1 MPRSHKINASARE
14 KLGEARFFLRL
25 MEKSVENDAFVY
37 FLSAFL
43 SALYSVTEPIKLQ
56 PRKAVD
62 DRYRTWKQQMD
73 EGPLKDENMALLR
86 KMRNGE
92 VHTMPVEKLQTVGAS
107 FGAEGINVSGGGS
120 VELDFDFSSGRPAAR
135 HKVGEGPVETHPVT
149 VSWHFDA
156 PGDPDVLQTC
166 RAGLAVV
173 EQVIASRDAM
183 LFDS

>member
-1 MPRSHKINASARE
+1 
-14 KLGEARFFLRL
+14 

-43 SALYSVTEPIKLQ
+43 SALYSVTEPCKLQ
-56 PRKAVD
+56 PRSAVD
-62 DRYRTWKQQMD
+62 DRYKNWKRQMD

-107 FGAEGINVSGGGS
+107 FGAEGIDLSRGGY
-120 VELDFDFSSGRPAAR
+120 VELDFRSGAPVGR
-135 HKVGEGPVETHPVT
+135 HKVGDGPVETHPVS

-183 LFDS
+183 QFD

>member
-1 MPRSHKINASARE
+1 MPGSHKINASARE
-14 KLGEARFFLRL
+14 KLGEARFFLRI

-43 SALYSVTEPIKLQ
+43 SALYSVTEPMKLR
-56 PRKAVD
+56 PSRAID
-62 DRYRTWKQQMD
+62 ARYKNWKQQMD

-92 VHTMPVEKLQTVGAS
+92 VHTMPVEKLQTVGVS
-107 FGAEGINVSGGGS
+107 FGTEGIDLTGGGY
-120 VELDFDFSSGRPAAR
+120 VEFDFRSGRPVGT
-135 HKVGEGPVETHPVT
+135 HKVGDAPVETHPVI

-156 PGDPDVLQTC
+156 PGDPDVLRTC

-183 LFDS
+183 LFD